1 MNGRAV
7 AGETPAIEQFVILRF
22 YKFDSQLQ
30 CTIQLNNRK
39 TWMKCIKLKE
49 TLHDM
54 HDNETNVQRPSK

>member
-1 MNGRAV
+1 M
-7 AGETPAIEQFVILRF
+7 LRLH
-22 YKFDSQLQ
+22 KFDPQLQ

-39 TWMKCIKLKE
+39 TWIKCIKLKE